1 MFFNSVSTEKKLH
14 KEISVIRSKSSLIFL
29 VGMMGSGKSTIGNII
44 ARILQYRFVEMDAL
58 LEEKL
63 KMSINDI
70 FTKYGEEFF
79 RTEEGKLL
87 DEICLME
94 KCVVSCGGGTF
105 ANSQNIKKI
114 NASGISVFLNVS
126 SGVIEARLA
135 GDEKRPLLKN
145 GISISN
151 ILLKRIPFYTQAH
164 VMVDILYSNIE
175 KNISQVIEELYKH
188 LL

>member
-79 RTEEGKLL
+79 RT
-87 DEICLME
+87 
-94 KCVVSCGGGTF
+94 
-105 ANSQNIKKI
+105 
-114 NASGISVFLNVS
+114 
-126 SGVIEARLA
+126 
-135 GDEKRPLLKN
+135 
-145 GISISN
+145 
-151 ILLKRIPFYTQAH
+151 
-164 VMVDILYSNIE
+164 
-175 KNISQVIEELYKH
+175 
-188 LL
+188 